1 MAGSFEV
8 NGDGTIT
15 VAFMYTASADK
26 ITDTAGDAVA
36 YLYPAIFAEPLEVEG
51 AAPPLDELS
60 NQQKLDVLDAW
71 LRKSVLDFALQY
83 DRQRIRDEATAAAEA
98 ADKYF

>member
-8 NGDGTIT
+8 HEDGTVT
-15 VAFMYTASADK
+15 VTFAYRATADK
-26 ITDTAGDAVA
+26 ISTTVGDAVN
-36 YLYPAIFAEPLEVEG
+36 YLYPATFGEV
-51 AAPPLDELS
+51 LDEDGVKIPFDELT
-60 NQQKLDVLDAW
+60 NQQKLNVLDAW

-83 DRQRIRDEATAAAEA
+83 DRQRIRDEATVAANA